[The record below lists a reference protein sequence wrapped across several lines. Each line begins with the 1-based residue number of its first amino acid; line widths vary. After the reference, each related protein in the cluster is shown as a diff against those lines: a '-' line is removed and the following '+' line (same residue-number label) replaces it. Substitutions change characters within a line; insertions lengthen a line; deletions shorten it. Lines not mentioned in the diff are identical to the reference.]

1 VPSVVLHRAALDD
14 LERLT
19 DFLRDSDPR
28 AAAETAGVIAD
39 GLRVLA
45 RHPLIGRPLENGKR
59 ELLIYRGRAGY
70 VAQYRCDPSFERV
83 LVLAIRH
90 QREIDS

>member
-1 VPSVVLHRAALDD
+1 MNSVVLHLGALED

-28 AAAETAGVIAD
+28 AALDTTRVIAD

-70 VAQYRCDPSFERV
+70 VAQYRHDPAFDRV
-83 LVLAIRH
+83 VILAIRH
-90 QREIDS
+90 QREIDP

>member
-1 VPSVVLHRAALDD
+1 MPSVVLHRAALDD

-28 AAAETAGVIAD
+28 AAAETAGVIGD

-59 ELLIYRGRAGY
+59 ELLIYRGMAGY
-70 VAQYRCDPSFERV
+70 VAQYRYDPMFERV

-90 QREIDS
+90 QREIDP

>member
-1 VPSVVLHRAALDD
+1 MPSVVLQLAALDD

-19 DFLRDSDPR
+19 DFLRDSDPL
-28 AAAETAGVIAD
+28 AAAATAVVIAD

-70 VAQYRCDPSFERV
+70 VAQYRYDPMSERV
-83 LVLAIRH
+83 VVLAIRH
-90 QREIDS
+90 QREVDP